1 MKSTI
6 RTLLISLLA
15 LATLP
20 SVSQQTAPAH
30 TFTIEGDHFA
40 LDGKPFKILSGEL
53 HYARIPREYWHA
65 RLKMAKAMGLNTIAT
80 YVFWNVHEPTPN
92 HFDFTGQYDV
102 AAFIKAAQEEG
113 LWVILRAGPYS
124 CAEWDFGGFP
134 AWLLKDPRMP
144 IALRTNDPAFMVP
157 AERWITRLAQ
167 ETAPL
172 QIGRGGPV
180 IITQVENEYGS
191 WVEHDTA
198 PPDPTHAYMTHMR
211 DIFLRAGFTASLLDT
226 VDGGNEL
233 PDGGVPGV
241 FTGVNFGIGQHQPEM
256 DKLAAFQPGKPLVV
270 TEYWPGWFDYWGH
283 PHQTRRLETQLEDLD
298 YILHRGSGINLYMF
312 HGGTSFGFMSGANW
326 NNNTY
331 FADVTSYDYG
341 APLDEAG
348 HPTPKFLAFRKIFAK
363 YATCQSPS
371 PTRPEKVVSS
381 RPKAAHFAAAV
392 EGPAVALASRYPK
405 ASALGLI
412 TQPGDGALAPGVCAP
427 QGCQPAQSS
436 NVSSSAYEAE
446 ITGEACLPPIPEPP
460 PVITIP
466 TITLVES
473 TPLWANLLKPIQ
485 SDTPKPMEQFDQA
498 YGYILYRHQL
508 PAAISGDLVLD
519 ELHDYAQIYLNGK
532 LAGTLDRRD
541 KQSTLPITTTGPAS
555 FDILVENSARINFS
569 PAMRGESKGIT
580 KSVTLAG
587 APLTNWQIYPLP
599 MTSLPA
605 PNKFVIPSERT
616 ARVEGPA
623 VAFASRYPEASAS
636 GLSGER
642 KKGALAPGVC
652 TSPGCEST
660 PAFYRA
666 HFTLTTT
673 GDTFLD
679 TRQLGKG
686 ALWINGHPIGRF
698 WNIGPQQTLFVPG
711 PWLHEGTNEIV
722 VFDLAPTTGIP
733 TVQGLATPILDG
745 PVIDTSASAKQ
756 E

>member
-20 SVSQQTAPAH
+20 APAQSAQPAATAPH

-53 HYARIPREYWHA
+53 HYARIPHEYWHA

-102 AAFIKAAQEEG
+102 AAFIRAAQEEG

-134 AWLLKDPRMP
+134 AWLLKDPRMSTV
-144 IALRTNDPAFMVP
+144 LRTNDPAFMVP
-157 AERWITRLAQ
+157 AQRWITRLAQ

-180 IITQVENEYGS
+180 IVTQVENEYGS
-191 WVEHDTA
+191 FAKQDTA
-198 PPDPTHAYMTHMR
+198 PPDPTYAYMTHMR

-226 VDGGNEL
+226 VDGGDEL
-233 PDGGVPGV
+233 PYGGIPGV
-241 FTGVNFGIGQHQPEM
+241 FTGVNFGLGQHQAQM

-298 YILHRGSGINLYMF
+298 YILHRGDGINLYMF

-331 FADVTSYDYG
+331 FSDVTSYDYG

-363 YATCQSPS
+363 YACQNKDRTLTNKDGVIPSGAPERAASESNGAQSRDPRISP
-371 PTRPEKVVSS
+371 
-381 RPKAAHFAAAV
+381 
-392 EGPAVALASRYPK
+392 G
-405 ASALGLI
+405 
-412 TQPGDGALAPGVCAP
+412 AP
-427 QGCQPAQSS
+427 QNSTETTE
-436 NVSSSAYEAE
+436 N
-446 ITGEACLPPIPEPP
+446 EACLPPIPEPP
-460 PVITIP
+460 LVITIP
-466 TITLVES
+466 KFTFTES
-473 TPLWANLLKPIQ
+473 TPLWTNLPKPIQ

-508 PAAISGDLVLD
+508 PATLSGDQVPRILAID

-532 LAGTLDRRD
+532 LAGTLDRRN
-541 KQSTLPITTTGPAS
+541 KQSTLAITVSAPAQL
-555 FDILVENSARINFS
+555 DILVENSARINFS

-580 KSVTLAG
+580 KSVTLDG
-587 APLTNWQIYPLP
+587 QPLTDWQIYPLP
-599 MTSLPA
+599 MQQLPSAERFKSLYTD
-605 PNKFVIPSERT
+605 PNGNPCHGVPISAQASFNEPIRAGCV
-616 ARVEGPA
+616 GP
-623 VAFASRYPEASAS
+623 PN
-636 GLSGER
+636 
-642 KKGALAPGVC
+642 
-652 TSPGCEST
+652 
-660 PAFYRA
+660 FYRA

-679 TRQLGKG
+679 TRKLGKG

-711 PWLHEGTNEIV
+711 PWLRKGANEIV
-722 VFDLAPTTGIP
+722 VFDLNPSAATP
-733 TVQGLATPILDG
+733 TVSGLATPILDG
-745 PVIDTSASAKQ
+745 PVIDTSASTKQ

>member
-1 MKSTI
+1 MKPTI
-6 RTLLISLLA
+6 RTLLTSVFA

-20 SVSQQTAPAH
+20 TLGQPPATAPH

-65 RLKMAKAMGLNTIAT
+65 RLKMAHAMGLNTIAT

-134 AWLLKDPRMP
+134 AWLLKDPRMST
-144 IALRTNDPAFMVP
+144 ALRTNDPAFMVP

-172 QIGRGGPV
+172 QIGHGGP
-180 IITQVENEYGS
+180 ILITQVENEYGS
-191 WVEHDTA
+191 FAQHDNA

-226 VDGGNEL
+226 VDGGDEL
-233 PDGGVPGV
+233 PAGGIPGV
-241 FTGVNFGIGQHQPEM
+241 FTGVNFGLGQHQSEM

-283 PHQTRRLETQLEDLD
+283 PHQTRRLETQLEDID

-331 FADVTSYDYG
+331 FSDVTSYDYG

-363 YATCQSPS
+363 YIGC
-371 PTRPEKVVSS
+371 PTSGSS
-381 RPKAAHFAAAV
+381 DV
-392 EGPAVALASRYPK
+392 GLAKPNN
-405 ASALGLI
+405 AS
-412 TQPGDGALAPGVCAP
+412 
-427 QGCQPAQSS
+427 S
-436 NVSSSAYEAE
+436 
-446 ITGEACLPPIPEPP
+446 GEACLPPIPEPP

-466 TITLVES
+466 KFTLTES
-473 TPLWANLLKPIQ
+473 TPLWINLPKPIQ

-508 PAAISGDLVLD
+508 TAAISGDLVLD
-519 ELHDYAQIYLNGK
+519 ELHDYARIYLNGK

-541 KQSTLPITTTGPAS
+541 KQFTLAITTTGPARL
-555 FDILVENSARINFS
+555 DILVENSARINFS
-569 PAMRGESKGIT
+569 QAMRGESKGIT

-587 APLTNWQIYPLP
+587 QPLTNWHIYPLP
-599 MTSLPA
+599 MTTLPA
-605 PNKFVIPSERT
+605 PNKFVIPSEAHSAKKASE
-616 ARVEGPA
+616 ARSAEKSA
-623 VAFASRYPEASAS
+623 LASRYPEASAS
-636 GLSGER
+636 GLSHVE
-642 KKGALAPGVC
+642 KEGALALGVC
-652 TSPGCEST
+652 HSPNCLQNQPT
-660 PAFYRA
+660 PTFYRG

-679 TRQLGKG
+679 VRSLGKG
-686 ALWINGHPIGRF
+686 ALWINGHTIGRF
-698 WNIGPQQTLFVPG
+698 WNIGPQDTLYVPG
-711 PWLHEGTNEIV
+711 PWLREGTNEIV
-722 VFDLAPTTGIP
+722 VFDLSPSTATP
-733 TVQGLATPILDG
+733 TVSSLATPILDG
-745 PVIDTSASAKQ
+745 PVIDTSASTKQ